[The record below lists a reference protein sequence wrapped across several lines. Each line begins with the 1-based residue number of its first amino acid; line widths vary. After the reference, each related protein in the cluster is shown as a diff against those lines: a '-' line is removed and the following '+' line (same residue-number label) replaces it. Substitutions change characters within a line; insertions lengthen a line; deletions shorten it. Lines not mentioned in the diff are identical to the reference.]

1 MDSSSDTEPGYDSE
15 EEEKRWRLNNLRDAL
30 RDGKK
35 KFNNQLKQV
44 EEAVKDTN
52 DFKQCVDN
60 TSSILK
66 EMNAFGVEVGWDAE
80 CMAIWM
86 KVVAVKKECTG
97 KMAELKNEKVEEKSK
112 GGKRKKKRKT
122 RRRTKKRKSK
132 KRRPKRK
139 HKRKTRRKYSKF
151 FRNSLQT

>member
-44 EEAVKDTN
+44 EEDAKNTN
-52 DFKQCVDN
+52 NLKKCVDN
-60 TSSILK
+60 TSSILR

-122 RRRTKKRKSK
+122 RRRTKKRRSK
-132 KRRPKRK
+132 KRRSNAKIWKKVKRK
-139 HKRKTRRKYSKF
+139 ISYMS
-151 FRNSLQT
+151 

>member
-1 MDSSSDTEPGYDSE
+1 MDDSDTEPDYNE
-15 EEEKRWRLNNLRDAL
+15 EEEEERWRLNNLRDAL

-52 DFKQCVDN
+52 DFKKCVDN
-60 TSSILK
+60 TSSILR

-86 KVVAVKKECTG
+86 KVVTVRKECTIKKWTNG
-97 KMAELKNEKVEEKSK
+97 KNEKVEEKSK

>member
-1 MDSSSDTEPGYDSE
+1 MDDSDTEPDYNEE
-15 EEEKRWRLNNLRDAL
+15 EEEKRWRLDAL

-60 TSSILK
+60 TSSILR
-66 EMNAFGVEVGWDAE
+66 EMNDLGVEVGWDAE

-86 KVVAVKKECTG
+86 KVVAVRKECTIKKWTNG
-97 KMAELKNEKVEEKSK
+97 KNEKVEEKSK

-122 RRRTKKRKSK
+122 RRRIKKRKSK

-139 HKRKTRRKYSKF
+139 HKRKTRRKIFKVF
-151 FRNSLQT
+151 